1 MYNRVGLESYCGFL
15 YKVPQKAKFS
25 FHGKFFPNIV
35 NILVFNIRGKLFEPI
50 VTQFYFQG
58 GGLKELRLFFL
69 YSSSHNS
76 LSFITSPEPMAIVNI
91 RSIHS
96 VWPSTYM

>member
-25 FHGKFFPNIV
+25 FPGKFFPNIV

-58 GGLKELRLFFL
+58 GRAIRNFV
-69 YSSSHNS
+69 SSCNTAR
-76 LSFITSPEPMAIVNI
+76 FIIPY
-91 RSIHS
+91 RS
-96 VWPSTYM
+96 